1 MKISVRL
8 LLAAGFFFCISM
20 GAAQAAGLRLSPLRL
35 DLSVQQTATQ
45 VELTNLGATPVAV
58 QVKAFRWRQE
68 QGQDVYEPTKDI
80 FFAPPIVT
88 VPGQGKTVVRF
99 RLRAAIPKDQEG
111 AYRIYFQEVPPAS
124 ESSSGAGM
132 TFRVRFGVP
141 LFVNPVKPVKPRLAT
156 IIAQEPESLRLTLE
170 NTGATHLKIQGVDL
184 FPAGVNTEQ
193 PDQAPLAS
201 ASHSLLGANYLLPGS
216 RHEWQLKLPA
226 ATDLAA
232 TRLLIRTDDYS
243 GQSAPGMTSQGWL
256 WLPLNPGGT
265 PAADKP

>member
-1 MKISVRL
+1 MKLSNRL
-8 LLAAGFFFCISM
+8 LLAAGFLFCVLPNV
-20 GAAQAAGLRLSPLRL
+20 AQAAGLRLSPLRL
-35 DLSVQQTATQ
+35 DLSAQQTATQ
-45 VELTNLGATPVAV
+45 VELTNLSATPVAV

-111 AYRIYFQEVPPAS
+111 SYRIYFQEVPPAS
-124 ESSSGAGM
+124 ESPSGAGM

-141 LFVNPVKPVKPRLAT
+141 LFVSSIKPAKPRLAT
-156 IIAQEPESLRLTLE
+156 TITPEPERLRLTLE
-170 NTGATHLKIQGVDL
+170 NTGATHLKIQGL
-184 FPAGVNTEQ
+184 ALYPAGVNTEQ

-201 ASHSLLGANYLLPGS
+201 ATHSVLGANYLLPGS
-216 RHEWQLKLPA
+216 QHEWELKLPA
-226 ATDLAA
+226 ATDLAG

-243 GQSAPGMTSQGWL
+243 GQSAPGVTPQGWL
-256 WLPLNPGGT
+256 WLPVKSLGT
-265 PAADKP
+265 PAAVKP